1 MADNTERLKELT
13 KKFLGRPPY
22 VIYRMP
28 NAPREEFSRLL
39 PEHLEHQV
47 RLEKSGVIFAAER
60 CATSCRVPPESSAPR
75 ASTFPIFVID
85 GAVPSAR
92 RQDPADRPNSPLEPD
107 AIVEIYMDVVGQHH
121 RAWSRE
127 VEVRPASSRSEPPP
141 PHLGI
146 FLAME
151 LST

>member
-22 VIYRMP
+22 VIHRMP
-28 NAPREEFSRLL
+28 NAPRDELNGLL

-47 RLEKSGVIFAAER
+47 RLEKSGVIFAAAR
-60 CATSCRVPPESSAPR
+60 CAASCRVPPGRSAPR
-75 ASTFPIFVID
+75 ASTCPIFVID

-92 RQDPADRPNSPLEPD
+92 RPDPADRPNSPLEPD
-107 AIVEIYMDVVGQHH
+107 AIVEIYIDALGQHH
-121 RAWSRE
+121 SASSRE
-127 VEVRPASSRSEPPP
+127 VEARPCFESFRAPSPASQHFS
-141 PHLGI
+141 
-146 FLAME
+146 AME